1 MDLGVIM
8 EWLLFNFNSI
18 NIEFY
23 LLFDWLSCL
32 FIRVI
37 ILISSIIIL
46 YRIIYI
52 NIEIYINR
60 FIKLVILFILSIII
74 IIIRPNLIR
83 ILFGWDGLGLISYC
97 LVIFYQNYISY
108 NSGLVTVLCNRIG
121 DIGLLISIGLIYI
134 YGRWNIYFI
143 QRSNKLVLIILFLA
157 SITKRAQIP
166 FSVWLPIAIAAP
178 TPVSALVHS
187 STLVTAG
194 IYLIIR
200 FNKILINRII
210 DKILLCVSVFT
221 IFISGLIANLENDLK
236 KIIALS
242 TLSQLGLII
251 IILRLGLNYLSFYHL
266 LTHAIFKSLLFICAG
281 IIIHLI
287 NNNQDIR
294 FCGNINEYIPFTIV
308 SFYISRIA
316 LIGFPFIA
324 GFYSK
329 DLIIESIYLIN
340 INIFLL
346 LIMILSISL
355 TVSYSFRLFYYIY
368 FGENNRGC
376 RFFYYKERKLI
387 NFSMIILVRLSLFRG
402 SVLTWLFF
410 FDNYFMLIKV
420 NIKLLT
426 TFILILGIILG
437 NFIYLKNF
445 INLYYY
451 RFFFRSIWFLNY
463 IFIWIYKPFFNLGNN
478 MYEIDKSWI
487 EFSRKNLVLRV
498 VKEIKL
504 IQINYYKIFIFIF
517 ILVYLLIIIFLII

>member
-1 MDLGVIM
+1 M
-8 EWLLFNFNSI
+8 
-18 NIEFY
+18 
-23 LLFDWLSCL
+23 
-32 FIRVI
+32 
-37 ILISSIIIL
+37 
-46 YRIIYI
+46 
-52 NIEIYINR
+52 
-60 FIKLVILFILSIII
+60 
-74 IIIRPNLIR
+74 
-83 ILFGWDGLGLISYC
+83 
-97 LVIFYQNYISY
+97 
-108 NSGLVTVLCNRIG
+108 
-121 DIGLLISIGLIYI
+121 SIGLIYI

-143 QRSNKLVLIILFLA
+143 QRSDKLVLIILFLA

-221 IFISGLIANLENDLK
+221 IFISGLMANLENDLK

-242 TLSQLGLII
+242 TLRQLGLII

-308 SFYISRIA
+308 SFYISRMA

-346 LIMILSISL
+346 SVIILSISL

-387 NFSMIILVRLSLFRG
+387 KFSIIILIRLSLFRG
-402 SVLTWLFF
+402 SILT
-410 FDNYFMLIKV
+410 
-420 NIKLLT
+420 
-426 TFILILGIILG
+426 
-437 NFIYLKNF
+437 
-445 INLYYY
+445 
-451 RFFFRSIWFLNY
+451 
-463 IFIWIYKPFFNLGNN
+463 
-478 MYEIDKSWI
+478 
-487 EFSRKNLVLRV
+487 
-498 VKEIKL
+498 
-504 IQINYYKIFIFIF
+504 
-517 ILVYLLIIIFLII
+517 